1 MKLGII
7 GAGESGVGAAL
18 LAKKYNYEVFL
29 SDGGKIA
36 DDYKN
41 ILIKNN
47 IPFEEEGHDIRR
59 LSLVNMVVKSPGV
72 PDHAE
77 VVTVLRSKGVKIISE
92 IEFGFLHYKGKV
104 LAITG
109 SNGKTT
115 TSGLLY
121 HLLQTAGL
129 DVILGG
135 NIGESFAGILA
146 HRDPEYAVLEV
157 SSFQLDDIDTFRP
170 HVAILLNITPDHLDR
185 YQYNFD
191 LYANAKFRIFENQSA
206 DDFLIYNADSKLISE
221 KVKMM
226 GYGGPQLIPI
236 FAKSYENG
244 LLSKAGKLFDT
255 TLSGKHNLF
264 NARCAIEAVRCLGVD
279 EEVIAIG
286 LQSFVNQPHRLELVA
301 ELDGVRYINDSKATN
316 VDSVWYALDAMEGPV
331 IWVVGGI
338 DKGNDYTPLMGL
350 VADKVKAIICLG
362 VDNAKLR
369 QIFKDKVQCF
379 FETTEVSEVVSIA
392 REISKSGDIVLLSPA
407 CASFD
412 LFRNYMDRGNQFK
425 QAVHYALD
433 KTKGK

>member
-7 GAGESGVGAAL
+7 GGGESGVGAAL
-18 LAKKYNYEVFL
+18 LAKKSNYEVFL

-36 DDYKN
+36 DVYKN
-41 ILIKNN
+41 ILIKNS
-47 IPFEEEGHDIRR
+47 IPFEEEGHDFKR
-59 LSLVNMVVKSPGV
+59 LSLVNLVVKSPGV

-92 IEFGFLHYKGKV
+92 IEFGFLHYSGKV

-129 DVILGG
+129 DVVLGG
-135 NIGESFAGILA
+135 NYGESFAGIMA
-146 HRDPEYAVLEV
+146 HRNPEYAVLEV

-170 HVAILLNITPDHLDR
+170 HIAILLNITQDHLDR
-185 YQYNFD
+185 YQYDFN
-191 LYANAKFRIFENQSA
+191 LYANAKFRIFQNQSA
-206 DDFLIYNADSKLISE
+206 DDFLIYNADSKPISE
-221 KVKMM
+221 KVKMIEN
-226 GYGGPQLIPI
+226 GGPKLIPI

-244 LLSKAGKLFDT
+244 LLSKAGKLFDI

-264 NARCAIEAVRCLGVD
+264 NARCAIEAARCLGVD
-279 EEVIAIG
+279 EDAIAIG
-286 LQSFVNQPHRLELVA
+286 LRSFVNQPHRLEFVA

-316 VDSVWYALDAMEGPV
+316 VDSVWYALDAMKGPV
-331 IWVVGGI
+331 IWVVGGT
-338 DKGNDYTPLMGL
+338 DKGNDYTPLMDL
-350 VADKVKAIICLG
+350 VGEKVKAIICLG
-362 VDNAKLR
+362 ADNAKLR
-369 QIFKDKVQCF
+369 RIFKNKVQCF

-392 REISKSGDIVLLSPA
+392 REISNSGDVVLLSPA

-412 LFRNYMDRGNQFK
+412 LFRNYMDRGDRFK
-425 QAVHYALD
+425 QAVYDVLD
-433 KTKGK
+433 KVKGK

>member
-29 SDGGKIA
+29 SDGGKIS
-36 DDYKN
+36 DVYKS
-41 ILIKNN
+41 ILIKNS

-59 LSLVNMVVKSPGV
+59 LSLVNLVVKSPGV

-135 NIGESFAGILA
+135 NIGESFAGILV
-146 HRDPEYAVLEV
+146 HKDPEYAVLEV

-185 YQYNFD
+185 YQNNFD
-191 LYANAKFRIFENQSA
+191 LYAYAKFRIFENQSA

-221 KVKMM
+221 KVKRI
-226 GYGGPQLIPI
+226 GNGGPRLIPI

-244 LLSKAGKLFDT
+244 LFSKAGKLFDI

-264 NARCAIEAVRCLGVD
+264 NGRCAIEAARCLGVD
-279 EEVIAIG
+279 EETIAVG
-286 LQSFVNQPHRLELVA
+286 LRSFVNQPHRLELVA

-316 VDSVWYALDAMEGPV
+316 VDSVWYALDAMDGPV
-331 IWVVGGI
+331 VWVVGGI
-338 DKGNDYTPLMGL
+338 DKGNDYTPLMEL
-350 VADKVKAIICLG
+350 VGDKVKAIICLG
-362 VDNAKLR
+362 SDNTKLR
-369 QIFKDKVQCF
+369 QVFKDKVQCF
-379 FETTEVSEVVSIA
+379 YETTEVSEVVSIA
-392 REISKSGDIVLLSPA
+392 REISKSGDVVLLSPA

-412 LFRNYMDRGNQFK
+412 LFKNYMDRGDQFK
-425 QAVHYALD
+425 QAVRDMLD
-433 KTKGK
+433 KVRGK